1 MAFPPENWW
10 LAGFGQV
17 ESYGQEEVARS
28 AMKPFLR
35 QFKLAMSTITST
47 EPTSTALPLAYRCSR
62 CFQTRCS
69 TVDRAGQPEECDLC
83 GHRNVVP
90 EATAARISQGE
101 SFLRQAATGAVNQ
114 INLTNEPPPM
124 TAGEIMKQ
132 CRKDAIAQHGVRG
145 IVASKTKR
153 FLGRLIDSFAMTSVW
168 ILGFIVAA
176 FVTPTIAPPPLP
188 GEEPTVL
195 YLVVVLSGLL
205 LLPAVFLLAQCV
217 MTAKHGITVGKLCVN
232 AKIVNKSGDPPGFL
246 RGVVMRS
253 WVNVLL
259 CAIPF
264 YGLVDTFW
272 IFANGHHHCLHDL
285 LAGTSVIDAT

>member
-1 MAFPPENWW
+1 
-10 LAGFGQV
+10 
-17 ESYGQEEVARS
+17 
-28 AMKPFLR
+28 MKPFPR
-35 QFKLAMSTITST
+35 QFELAMSTITST
-47 EPTSTALPLAYRCSR
+47 EPTPALPLAYRCSR

-90 EATAARISQGE
+90 EATADRISQGE

-114 INLTNEPPPM
+114 FNLTNEPPPM

-132 CRKDAIAQHGVRG
+132 CRKDAIAKHGVRG
-145 IVASKTKR
+145 IVASKTTR
-153 FLGRLIDSFAMTSVW
+153 LMGRLIDSFAMTLVW
-168 ILGFIVAA
+168 ILGFLVAA
-176 FVTPTIAPPPLP
+176 FVTPTIAPPPVP

-195 YLVVVLSGLL
+195 YLTVLFSGLL
-205 LLPAVFLLAQCV
+205 LLPAVLLVAQCA
-217 MTAKHGITVGKLCVN
+217 MTAKYGITIGKFCVN
-232 AKIVNKSGDPPGFL
+232 TKIVNKSGDPPGFL

-259 CAIPF
+259 GTIPF
-264 YGLVDTFW
+264 YGLVDAIW
-272 IFANGHHHCLHDL
+272 IFTNDHHRCVHDL